1 MHEKTV
7 KRFEHSHELSDVD
20 RTSERKTLQ
29 VVILTAIT
37 MIAEIV
43 FGVLTGSMALL
54 ADGWHMGTHA
64 FALGISYTAYIMARR
79 LSNSPKYSFGTGKF
93 GVLAGYTSALFLG
106 AIAIW
111 MMYESVERFFK
122 PLHIAFNEAIFV
134 AVVGLA
140 VNLIS
145 VWMLGSRGHHHDHDH
160 HNEHPYD
167 HDHPH
172 EHDHPHDHYQSHER
186 KHDHNFRAAYMHVIA
201 DALTSVLAIVALL
214 SGKYLG
220 LAFLDPV
227 MGIVGGIMISRWA
240 VGLIQGTARI
250 LLDST
255 AGDAVRGAI
264 QSAIHSDSDSRLT
277 DLHVWRIGSNS
288 MAAAITVVSGM
299 TRTPDDYRHRLEGI
313 GELKHVTVEV
323 NPCSDPDCAC
333 VKGR

>member
-20 RTSERKTLQ
+20 RSSERKTLQ

-111 MMYESVERFFK
+111 MMYESVERFFT
-122 PLHIAFNEAIFV
+122 PLHIAFNEAIIV

-140 VNLIS
+140 VNLVSIR
-145 VWMLGSRGHHHDHDH
+145 MLGGGGRHHDHDH
-160 HNEHPYD
+160 QHEHTHDHDHPRD

-172 EHDHPHDHYQSHER
+172 EK

-220 LAFLDPV
+220 LTFLDPV

-240 VGLIQGTARI
+240 IGLIQGTARI

-255 AGDAVRGAI
+255 AGDAVRAAI
-264 QSAIHSDSDSRLT
+264 QSAVHSDSDSRLT

-299 TRTPDDYRHRLEGI
+299 SRTPDDYRTRLEDI
-313 GELKHVTVEV
+313 GELKHVTVEI

-333 VKGR
+333 VKER